1 MDTPFKFKRWGR
13 SLITTCAASIKVT
26 NGKQSVNDFI
36 VNALMRL
43 DGEVYLVKEYD
54 VDVLDADAEDYL
66 NVDPNVV
73 NELFKLVGLVKGKW
87 FRERASV
94 PSDMSSDIY
103 KELFLDLTNAE
114 ETLFRIIL
122 GVVLASVPWRS
133 DNTFEVLIH
142 GTQLPPGNYQ
152 FRVIEFAH
160 FSEEQEY
167 REAIYYDAQYY
178 LTVVEGKIK
187 GRRKYGG
194 GKLKKSK
201 MNESKSKESATKT
214 INKKK
219 DQSLE
224 R

>member
-133 DNTFEVLIH
+133 DNTF
-142 GTQLPPGNYQ
+142 
-152 FRVIEFAH
+152 
-160 FSEEQEY
+160 
-167 REAIYYDAQYY
+167 
-178 LTVVEGKIK
+178 
-187 GRRKYGG
+187 
-194 GKLKKSK
+194 
-201 MNESKSKESATKT
+201 
-214 INKKK
+214 
-219 DQSLE
+219 
-224 R
+224 